1 MSLFLFLTMG
11 EEHSTKELCP
21 EELQKDEDSL
31 LYTKHIGS
39 FLVHSKITQDMSSG
53 SISSKRLIE
62 QIKKHVSIA
71 PVEKQISLRF
81 DFKYDPEGE
90 KEFIEAKQIFIT
102 QKIPRILKH
111 IEETY
116 KKYCLERLKIKN

>member
-1 MSLFLFLTMG
+1 MG

-31 LYTKHIGS
+31 LYTKHIGH

-53 SISSKRLIE
+53 NISSKRLIE
-62 QIKKHVSIA
+62 QIKKHVSVT

-102 QKIPRILKH
+102 QKIPMILNH
-111 IEETY
+111 IENSY